1 MSRPKPVSR
10 KWLILVLLAV
20 ALIPPA
26 TVVTYAIFN
35 RQAPEAILDVNVELS
50 VMPYQMDSE
59 DSKDIR
65 LLSAVKVTN
74 SGDQNLRNV
83 NISLNK
89 QFFYYHPHNVPKGG
103 VVEVP
108 LEFFITKGGSIKFQT
123 GNKKV
128 NQVTIFAQI
137 EDNSRAVA
145 ERYFD
150 DAGNPKNSSKVPAAK

>member
-1 MSRPKPVSR
+1 MSRPKPVPR

-20 ALIPPA
+20 ALTPPA
-26 TVVTYAIFN
+26 AVVTYAVLN
-35 RQAPEAILDVNVELS
+35 RQAPEAILDVNVELT
-50 VMPYQMDSE
+50 VMPYQMNTDDSN
-59 DSKDIR
+59 DVR

-74 SGDQNLRNV
+74 SGDQNLRNL

-89 QFFYYHPHNVPKGG
+89 QFFYYHPQQVPKGSF
-103 VVEVP
+103 VEVP

-150 DAGNPKNSSKVPAAK
+150 DSGNPKPSSR